1 MMKHDFKIGDV
12 VVAKEDHITMYN
24 ENFSGKLGKVI
35 RVREFTV
42 DVKFSGIEGS
52 VSCWFEEVKHFRI
65 QNEQEP
71 TITLGGLGSQSERT
85 NVIYLSDSVDS
96 PSHYADRPVE
106 VIEIIRSTLTK
117 EQFEGFCLG
126 NLLKYNMRAGLKG
139 NAQEDYKKGEKY
151 YNWYKESVD
160 SGSGK

>member
-1 MMKHDFKIGDV
+1 MKNDFEIADL
-12 VVAKEDHITMYN
+12 VVAKDGHILG
-24 ENFSGKLGKVI
+24 FSKNLTGEIGEIVSI
-35 RVREFTV
+35 NGSSAR
-42 DVKFSGIEGS
+42 VKFNSYSYPI
-52 VSCWFEEVKHFRI
+52 VCWLEELRHFRL
-65 QNEQEP
+65 EP
-71 TITLGGLGSQSERT
+71 TISLDGLERT
-85 NVIYLSDSVDS
+85 NVIYLSDPVDS

-139 NAQEDYKKGEKY
+139 DAQEDYKKGEKY

-160 SGSGK
+160 SETKK